1 MTSKAKQRVMF
12 ISSREVAADFHR
24 RCTNLSDDIDIATLR
39 AFGNKPV
46 AETFGTIDKI
56 MQLGGL
62 EWTIFHL
69 PSVNEIIGATVFF
82 EELKKLIK
90 NGAIKRAHTAIL
102 DEEEM
107 YNAEVRQILLKAGV
121 QVVSDLRQLGV
132 PFNRMLTPEEYEMQM
147 AGEQNPAFAGMQPDY
162 SNDGT
167 RLPGMES
174 TTPGSVAAVDNDPF
188 SELDDAMT
196 EDPFADLVS
205 DAKSDP
211 FTSMDGNAAN
221 MAYST
226 QPETSAQAQ
235 DPFAP
240 TGDINE
246 MTAAVADDFAGFDI
260 EDGSINGEFDED
272 VLFDILKQDL
282 GDGVGNA
289 DPFAGT
295 AQSLENIPSG
305 SEVFAQ
311 GDPFAE
317 LQDSMVAIDER
328 LASHQTGDEG
338 NSAAGNVQAQV
349 DVRELMGGIGG
360 VMSGS
365 SVAEDVVGAAA
376 DPFAEADFAQV
387 DPFAVDLT
395 ADSPQAGTSRNTGQQ
410 QPMDEDP
417 FDFDMDFGNSSNAQG
432 RLTGT
437 EEDFAYD
444 DGDLFADTGVFD
456 PFGDFEDNDGYDDF
470 DPDGEYDDLGAL
482 PSADG
487 YDINDDGSMSH
498 VLQSELLLRDQISL
512 SDVLDAIGAKLS
524 NDDYVKMSS
533 MVEPVWDYSMEHADG
548 IGQKGL
554 FGKKSKGAISSS
566 DEDELASSIYIR
578 DMEEINGY
586 YMPPTECKIIISTSC
601 KGGSGKS
608 IPNYCALQY
617 IRNGVVS
624 WGKIS
629 DIQPGDHVYNRLGQ
643 AVEVLQVFPQP
654 EPLDVYRITLK
665 DGRTIECSGDH
676 LWNVLQRAG
685 NRAKDHHRKVMTTK
699 ELMAQPLLKNEGK
712 GKQEY
717 RWKIPV
723 AHAFEYSEKDLPV
736 DPYLLGLLIGD
747 GHLKHGVHISTSDM
761 DIVDMIR
768 KILSKEEY
776 IVYKNRPHNDH
787 DYDWLIR
794 DRQIYE
800 SHGKTADEPLVK
812 ALDALGLY
820 GKLTQ
825 DKFIPE
831 AYLYASIDQRRA
843 LLQGLMDSDGTA
855 HRGRIGFTTINRR
868 LRDDFLQLARSLG
881 YICSVTK
888 DNRGWE
894 KYTHTGECW
903 TVHIQSND
911 VDNIF
916 RLERKKQD
924 LREYQSK
931 QTKRPEL
938 PERGTIESYKDE
950 AQLDDLPVD
959 PYLFGLLLPRQ
970 MKVTNAMAKVTCRD
984 EYIATAAINALPA
997 GCALMPETIAQK
1009 TRKIS
1014 PNAYLILDDEH
1025 VDSPHS
1031 KDASTRLKTALR
1043 SLYASGDIE
1052 LTDKKHMLIPREY
1065 LRACPEARQAL
1076 LQGIFDAV
1084 GIFAPSSR
1092 CLPSIFLN
1100 DPALEQQVR
1109 QLAASLGYEIK
1120 EPTNKDD
1127 KGRLIFATSDT
1138 SIFRSSLLKEEMLNY
1153 VSVNYG
1159 TGKDAWMSNDNEYIS
1174 IVNIEKTGKKAEM
1187 TCLLV
1192 DDDEHMFVAGDF
1204 IVTHNTTVTVGLASQ
1219 LNWYFN
1225 QKLMQRLSTNYNARV
1240 LVLSLNEFDD
1250 IPVHGVGYDTA
1261 FSQENDT
1268 DGKNV
1273 AELLRRID
1281 ETGGNPQWDDIMHCF
1296 VSTERNRVFYLPSLT
1311 TREILTNNISLTA
1324 DDYKKVIECCKRFFQ
1339 FVVIDTPDIFYQQK
1353 NDLMNFAYSIAD
1365 IICMVIEPDTR
1376 STVNLMH
1383 FFDGLKSE
1391 TGRIPLP
1398 PEKCLLVVNKVVKDG
1413 NPYITLPPVDQI
1425 KFERITTMLA
1435 DRYMRFVAIPFTQP
1449 RGTGNVLF
1457 GTDKHVKLAF
1467 AELADDVLEMIDA
1480 NDIKA
1485 EAKKMAKA
1493 RRH

>member
-1 MTSKAKQRVMF
+1 MTSNAKQRVMF

-90 NGAIKRAHTAIL
+90 NGAVKRAHTAIL

-107 YNAEVRQILLKAGV
+107 YNEEVRQILLKAGV

-132 PFNRMLTPEEYEMQM
+132 PFNRMLTPEEYQMQM
-147 AGEQNPAFAGMQPDY
+147 AGEQNPAFAGMVPDY
-162 SNDGT
+162 SKDGT
-167 RLPGMES
+167 RLPGMEN

-188 SELDDAMT
+188 SELDDAMA

-205 DAKSDP
+205 DAGESDP
-211 FTSMDGNAAN
+211 FASMNVSVAD
-221 MAYST
+221 MAYGD
-226 QPETSAQAQ
+226 QSATPVQTQ

-240 TGDINE
+240 AGGVNDAA
-246 MTAAVADDFAGFDI
+246 TAVTDDFAGFDI

-272 VLFDILKQDL
+272 TLFDILKQDL
-282 GDGVGNA
+282 GDGIGNA

-305 SEVFAQ
+305 AEVFAQ

-317 LQDSMVAIDER
+317 LQDNMVAIDER
-328 LASHQTGDEG
+328 LASNRTGGADD
-338 NSAAGNVQAQV
+338 SAAGNVQTQV
-349 DVRELMGGIGG
+349 DVGELIGGVGG

-365 SVAEDVVGAAA
+365 SVAEDVVGAA
-376 DPFAEADFAQV
+376 DPFVEADFAQG
-387 DPFAVDLT
+387 DPFAVDLV
-395 ADSPQAGTSRNTGQQ
+395 ADSSQAGMSRNAKQQ
-410 QPMDEDP
+410 APDEDL
-417 FDFDMDFGNSSNAQG
+417 FNFDMDFGNSGSSQG
-432 RLTGT
+432 RLADT

-444 DGDLFADTGVFD
+444 DGDLFADADDFD
-456 PFGDFEDNDGYDDF
+456 PFGDFEDNNGYDDF
-470 DPDGEYDDLGAL
+470 EPDSEYDDLGAL

-487 YDINDDGSMSH
+487 YDINDDESMSH
-498 VLQSELLLRDQISL
+498 ALQSELLLHDQVSL

-586 YMPPTECKIIISTSC
+586 YMPPTECKIILSSSV
-601 KGGSGKS
+601 KGGSGKAL
-608 IPNYCALQY
+608 PNDCILRY
-617 IRNGVVS
+617 IRKGRLTC
-624 WGKIS
+624 GKIS
-629 DIQPGDHVYNRLGQ
+629 DIRPGDYVYNRLGYP
-643 AVEVLQVFPQP
+643 VEVLQVFPQS
-654 EPLDVYRITLK
+654 EPLDVYRVTLK
-665 DGRTIECSGDH
+665 DGRAIECSGDH

-685 NRAKDHHRKVMTTK
+685 NRAKDHHRKVMTTE

-723 AHAFEYSEKDLPV
+723 AHAFEYPEKDLPV
-736 DPYLLGLLIGD
+736 DPYLLGQLIGD
-747 GHLKHGVHISTSDM
+747 GHLSGRIDLSTG
-761 DIVDMIR
+761 DIETVQEIE
-768 KILSKEEY
+768 KILGPDYEVVKVVPDDPTSYEWRINSFLEDGSRTSTRTPLKE
-776 IVYKNRPHNDH
+776 
-787 DYDWLIR
+787 
-794 DRQIYE
+794 
-800 SHGKTADEPLVK
+800 

-855 HRGRIGFTTINRR
+855 YRGRIGFTTINRR

-938 PERGTIESYKDE
+938 PERGAIKNYEDE

-970 MKVTNAMAKVTCRD
+970 MKATNVMAKATCRD

-1031 KDASTRLKTALR
+1031 KDASTRLKTVLR

-1052 LTDKKHMLIPREY
+1052 LTDKKHMLIPQEY
-1065 LRACPEARQAL
+1065 LHACPEARQAL
-1076 LQGIFDAV
+1076 LQGIFDAA
-1084 GIFAPSSR
+1084 GIFTPSSR
-1092 CLPSIFLN
+1092 CLPSIFLK

-1109 QLAASLGYEIK
+1109 QLAVSLGYEIK
-1120 EPTNKDD
+1120 EPANKDD
-1127 KGRLIFATSDT
+1127 EGRIIIATSDA

-1159 TGKDAWMSNDNEYIS
+1159 TGKDAWMSNDSEYIS
-1174 IVNIEKTGKKAEM
+1174 IVDIEKTGKKAEM